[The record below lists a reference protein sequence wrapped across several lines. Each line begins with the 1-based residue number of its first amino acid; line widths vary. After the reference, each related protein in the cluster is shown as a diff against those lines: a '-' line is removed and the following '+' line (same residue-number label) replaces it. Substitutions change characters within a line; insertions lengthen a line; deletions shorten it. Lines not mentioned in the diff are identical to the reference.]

1 VRAKIPELQ
10 NTVEDSQKMS
20 ALISAL
26 IQYNSNELVN
36 QLGKIKQIKFVY
48 LINIVGIANPELW
61 LLEMQDVVSYQEII
75 EENNYETNY

>member
-1 VRAKIPELQ
+1 
-10 NTVEDSQKMS
+10 MS

-61 LLEMQDVVSYQEII
+61 LLEM
-75 EENNYETNY
+75 

>member
-61 LLEMQDVVSYQEII
+61 LLEMKDVVSYQEII
-75 EENNYETNY
+75 EENNYETNF

>member
-75 EENNYETNY
+75 EENNYETNF